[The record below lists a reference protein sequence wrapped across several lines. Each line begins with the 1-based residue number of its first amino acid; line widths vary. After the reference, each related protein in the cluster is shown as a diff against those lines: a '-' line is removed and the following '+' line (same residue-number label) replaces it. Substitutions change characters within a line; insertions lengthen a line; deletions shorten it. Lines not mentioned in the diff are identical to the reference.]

1 MDDARQRRL
10 MRLAWLVLI
19 VGTIANLGEYALA
32 VTIKQGVMLPL
43 VVLALFDA
51 STIAYVFMHVTQIWH
66 PEE

>member
-1 MDDARQRRL
+1 MEDSRQRRL

-19 VGTIANLGEYALA
+19 VGTIANLGEFALA
-32 VTIKQGVMLPL
+32 VTVQQGVMLPL

-51 STIAYVFMHVTQIWH
+51 ATIAYVFMHVTQIWN

>member
-1 MDDARQRRL
+1 VEDSRQRRL

-19 VGTIANLGEYALA
+19 VGTIANLGEFALA
-32 VTIKQGVMLPL
+32 VTVQQGVMLPL

-51 STIAYVFMHVTQIWH
+51 ATIAYVFMHVTQIWN